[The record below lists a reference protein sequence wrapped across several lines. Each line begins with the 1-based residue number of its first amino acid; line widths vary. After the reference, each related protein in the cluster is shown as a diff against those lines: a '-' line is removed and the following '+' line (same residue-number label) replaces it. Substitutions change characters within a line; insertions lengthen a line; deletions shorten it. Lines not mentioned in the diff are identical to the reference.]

1 MEDNMETLEAINKR
15 KSIRAY
21 KDEQITK
28 EELDTIIGVANKAP
42 NAGPF
47 QVSVIQNK
55 EFLSEINDKTKEFM
69 LNSEGFMRQR
79 ASIPGYEPLYG
90 APTLIVISAPEDPF
104 SQINVSAS
112 ATTMIL
118 AATDLGLATCYV
130 VSPIAILTQLKDKL
144 NLPEDFI
151 PVSGILVGYEAPCD
165 IPSPE
170 REIPDNINFIG

>member
-1 MEDNMETLEAINKR
+1 METLEAINKR

-28 EELDTIIGVANKAP
+28 EELDAIVGVANKAP

-47 QVSVIQNK
+47 QVTVIQDK
-55 EFLSEINDKTKEFM
+55 EFLDEINKKTKEFM
-69 LNSEGFMRQR
+69 LSCEGFMRER

-90 APTLIVISAPEDPF
+90 APTLIVISAPEGPF
-104 SQINVSAS
+104 TQINVAAS

-130 VSPIAILTQLKDKL
+130 VSSMATLTQLKDKL
-144 NLPEDFI
+144 NLPEGFE
-151 PVSGILVGYEAPCD
+151 PVSGILVGYEAPSD

-170 REIPDNINFIG
+170 REIPDNINYID

>member
-1 MEDNMETLEAINKR
+1 METLDVINKR

-21 KDEQITK
+21 KKEQITK
-28 EELDTIIGVANKAP
+28 EELNAIVGVANKAP

-47 QVSVIQNK
+47 QVTVIQNQ
-55 EFLSEINDKTKEFM
+55 EFLDEINKKTKEFM
-69 LNSEGFMRQR
+69 LNSQGFMRER

-90 APTLIVISAPEDPF
+90 APTLIVISAPEGPF
-104 SQINVSAS
+104 TQINVAAS

-118 AATDLGLATCYV
+118 EATDLGLATCYV
-130 VSPIAILTQLKDKL
+130 VSPIAILTRLKDKL
-144 NLPEDFI
+144 NLPEDFT

-170 REIPDNINFIG
+170 REIPDNINYID

>member
-1 MEDNMETLEAINKR
+1 METLEAINKR
-15 KSIRAY
+15 KSVRAY
-21 KDEQITK
+21 KDEQIT
-28 EELDTIIGVANKAP
+28 EDELDTIVGVANKAP

-47 QVSVIQNK
+47 QVSVIQDK

-90 APTLIVISAPEDPF
+90 APTLIVISAPEGPF
-104 SQINVSAS
+104 TQINVSAS

-144 NLPEDFI
+144 NLPEDFT
-151 PVSGILVGYEAPCD
+151 PVSGILVGYEASCK

>member
-1 MEDNMETLEAINKR
+1 MTLDDNMETLEAINKR

-55 EFLSEINDKTKEFM
+55 EFM

-90 APTLIVISAPEDPF
+90 APTLIVISAPEGPF

-151 PVSGILVGYEAPCD
+151 PV
-165 IPSPE
+165 
-170 REIPDNINFIG
+170 

>member
-1 MEDNMETLEAINKR
+1 METLDAINKR

-28 EELDTIIGVANKAP
+28 EELDAIVGVANKAP

-47 QVSVIQNK
+47 QVTVIQDK
-55 EFLSEINDKTKEFM
+55 EFLDEINKKTKEFM
-69 LNSEGFMRQR
+69 LSCEGFMRER

-90 APTLIVISAPEDPF
+90 APTLIVVSAPEGPF
-104 SQINVSAS
+104 TQINVAAS

-130 VSPIAILTQLKDKL
+130 VSSMATLTQLKDKL
-144 NLPEDFI
+144 DLPEGFE
-151 PVSGILVGYEAPCD
+151 PVSGILVGYEAPSD

-170 REIPDNINFIG
+170 REIPDNINYID

>member
-1 MEDNMETLEAINKR
+1 METLEAINKR

-28 EELDTIIGVANKAP
+28 EELDAIVGVANKAP

-47 QVSVIQNK
+47 QVTVIQDK
-55 EFLSEINDKTKEFM
+55 EFLDEINKKTKEFM
-69 LNSEGFMRQR
+69 LSCEGFMRER

-90 APTLIVISAPEDPF
+90 APTLIVISAPEGPF
-104 SQINVSAS
+104 TQINVAAS

-130 VSPIAILTQLKDKL
+130 VSSMATLTQLKDKL
-144 NLPEDFI
+144 NLPEGFE
-151 PVSGILVGYEAPCD
+151 PVSGILVGYEAPSD

-170 REIPDNINFIG
+170 REIPDNINYMD

>member
-1 MEDNMETLEAINKR
+1 
-15 KSIRAY
+15 
-21 KDEQITK
+21 
-28 EELDTIIGVANKAP
+28 
-42 NAGPF
+42 
-47 QVSVIQNK
+47 
-55 EFLSEINDKTKEFM
+55 M

-90 APTLIVISAPEDPF
+90 APTLIVISAPEGPF
-104 SQINVSAS
+104 SQINVSTS

-165 IPSPE
+165 ISSPE

>member
-1 MEDNMETLEAINKR
+1 
-15 KSIRAY
+15 
-21 KDEQITK
+21 
-28 EELDTIIGVANKAP
+28 
-42 NAGPF
+42 
-47 QVSVIQNK
+47 
-55 EFLSEINDKTKEFM
+55 M

-90 APTLIVISAPEDPF
+90 APTLIVISAPEGPF

-130 VSPIAILTQLKDKL
+130 VSTIAILTQLKDKL

>member
-1 MEDNMETLEAINKR
+1 METLEAINKR

-55 EFLSEINDKTKEFM
+55 EFM

-90 APTLIVISAPEDPF
+90 APTLIVISAPEGPF

-130 VSPIAILTQLKDKL
+130 VSSIAILTQLKDKL

>member
-1 MEDNMETLEAINKR
+1 MTLDDNMETLEAINKR

-55 EFLSEINDKTKEFM
+55 EFM

-90 APTLIVISAPEDPF
+90 APTLIVISAPEGPF

-130 VSPIAILTQLKDKL
+130 VSSIAILTQLKDKL

>member
-1 MEDNMETLEAINKR
+1 METLEAINKR

-28 EELDTIIGVANKAP
+28 EELDAIVGVANKAP

-47 QVSVIQNK
+47 QVTVIQDK
-55 EFLSEINDKTKEFM
+55 EFLDEINKKTKEFM
-69 LNSEGFMRQR
+69 LGCEGFMRER

-90 APTLIVISAPEDPF
+90 APTLIVISAPEGPF
-104 SQINVSAS
+104 TQINVAAS

-130 VSPIAILTQLKDKL
+130 VSSMATLTQLKDKL
-144 NLPEDFI
+144 NLPEGFE
-151 PVSGILVGYEAPCD
+151 PVSGILVGYEAPSD

-170 REIPDNINFIG
+170 REIPDNINYMD

>member
-1 MEDNMETLEAINKR
+1 METLDAIKKR

-21 KDEQITK
+21 EDKQINDDDLKVIT
-28 EELDTIIGVANKAP
+28 DVANSAP

-47 QVSVIQNK
+47 QITVIQNQD
-55 EFLSEINDKTKEFM
+55 FLKEINDKTKESM
-69 LNSEGFMRQR
+69 LNTAGFMRER

-90 APTLIVISAPEDPF
+90 APTLILLSAPESPF
-104 SQINVSAS
+104 TQINVAAA

-130 VSPIAILTQLKDKL
+130 VSPIKVLNDLKDKL
-144 NLPEDFI
+144 GLFKDFI